1 MMLSTIRNTD
11 MDGYFAYSNIKSWF
25 ILSALCLTNL
35 AYGESFIGDCLIEPT
50 QQVAVG
56 VAVTGVIDK
65 VFVNRGDK
73 VTQGQVIATL
83 ASGVE
88 HASVQL
94 SKYKAEQVAA
104 LQLATRKVEFSQRK
118 FDRRQTMMSEHLMPE
133 QDSDDAEAEFRLAQ
147 AELLVAQENHQLALR
162 ELQQQTAQLAQ
173 KTIRS
178 PLTGVVVEQN
188 AYVGEVV
195 EPNSSSKPVFK
206 LAQLDPLRV
215 QVILPKSRFGAVQVG
230 RKVDV
235 VPEKPMM
242 GRYSAQVKTVD
253 KLLDSASGTFVVF
266 LALPNKQLA
275 IPAGVKCQAFF

>member
-1 MMLSTIRNTD
+1 MAEVEQVQLLL
-11 MDGYFAYSNIKSWF
+11 GYRVK
-25 ILSALCLTNL
+25 
-35 AYGESFIGDCLIEPT
+35 
-50 QQVAVG
+50 QVAVG

-73 VTQGQVIATL
+73 VTQGQIIATL

-88 HASVQL
+88 QSSVQL
-94 SKYKAEQVAA
+94 AKYKAEQVAA

-118 FDRRQTMMSEHLMPE
+118 FDRRQTMMSEHLMPQ
-133 QDSDDAEAEFRLAQ
+133 QDSDDAEAEYRLAQ

-195 EPNSSSKPVFK
+195 EPRQTS
-206 LAQLDPLRV
+206 
-215 QVILPKSRFGAVQVG
+215 I
-230 RKVDV
+230 
-235 VPEKPMM
+235 
-242 GRYSAQVKTVD
+242 
-253 KLLDSASGTFVVF
+253 
-266 LALPNKQLA
+266 
-275 IPAGVKCQAFF
+275 